1 MGEICELVAI
11 AEMASDSCLKLNI
24 LSFPDYWSIILDQG
38 LLLHRS
44 HIWHFMC
51 FGLFQIVYVFISF

>member
-24 LSFPDYWSIILDQG
+24 LSFPDY
-38 LLLHRS
+38 
-44 HIWHFMC
+44 
-51 FGLFQIVYVFISF
+51 